1 MAAPHRRRAA
11 PLAAVLAGGGLDLLQ
26 AASLLSQ
33 LGRRAGLAAPGEG
46 PAPQLEAF
54 RYRGVPHLRF
64 PVSEV
69 ERVEFPHD
77 AAPTLHSAAFGLLG
91 HHGPLPDWIAEETA
105 QRLRRGDHAAAAF
118 LGIFEQRLFALLVR
132 AQTRLRP
139 GFAGLPPA
147 VGPAGRIAFAL
158 LGLGLPAL
166 RGRMGLPDTA
176 LLPHAGLAIGRAKPG
191 AALQRILQREL
202 GVAVALQPF
211 HGRWLAVDVADRTRI
226 GASGRHQRLGQG
238 ALIGRRAWDVGSSFV
253 VRLGPLTLAQHLA
266 LLPGGASHRALCT
279 LVRFH
284 KTEELEFVIA
294 LTLRPDAVPPLQAS
308 TDPARASRLG
318 WTSFLTG
325 RAPRVA
331 PVRLRAREAA

>member
-1 MAAPHRRRAA
+1 MAAPHRRRAP

-33 LGRRAGLAAPGEG
+33 LGRRAGLAPPGEG
-46 PAPQLEAF
+46 TAPGQEAF

-77 AAPTLHSAAFGLLG
+77 AAPMLHSAAFGLLG
-91 HHGPLPDWIAEETA
+91 HHGPLPDWIAEATA
-105 QRLRRGDHAAAAF
+105 QRLRRGDHAALAF
-118 LGIFEQRLFALLVR
+118 LGMFEQRLFALLAR

-139 GFAGLPPA
+139 GVAGLPA
-147 VGPAGRIAFAL
+147 AAGPAGRIAFAL

-166 RGRMGLPDTA
+166 RGRMRLPDAA
-176 LLPHAGLAIGRAKPG
+176 LLPHAGLAIGRAKPA

-202 GVAVALQPF
+202 GVAVAIQPF
-211 HGRWLAVDVADRTRI
+211 HGRWLVIDAAERTRL
-226 GASGRHQRLGQG
+226 GVSGRHQCLGQG
-238 ALIGRRAWDVGSSFV
+238 ALVGRRVWDVGSSFQV
-253 VRLGPLTLAQHLA
+253 GLGPLTLAQHLA
-266 LLPGGASHRALCT
+266 LLPGGAAHPALCT

-294 LTLRPDAVPPLQAS
+294 LTLRPEAVPSLRAS

-318 WTSFLTG
+318 WTSFLSG

-331 PVRLRAREAA
+331 AVRLRAREAA

>member
-11 PLAAVLAGGGLDLLQ
+11 PLTAVLAGGGLDLLQ

-33 LGRRAGLAAPGEG
+33 LGRGAGRAAPGEG
-46 PAPQLEAF
+46 AAPMQEAF

-69 ERVEFPHD
+69 ERVAFAD
-77 AAPTLHSAAFGLLG
+77 GAAPTLHSAAFGLLG

-105 QRLRRGDHAAAAF
+105 QRLRRGDHAATAF

-139 GFAGLPPA
+139 GFAGLPA
-147 VGPAGRIAFAL
+147 ASGPAGRIAFAL

-166 RGRMGLPDTA
+166 RDRMRLPDAA
-176 LLPHAGLAIGRAKPG
+176 LLPHAGLAMGRAKPA
-191 AALQRILQREL
+191 AALERILEREL

-211 HGRWLAVDVADRTRI
+211 HGRWLAIDVADRTRI
-226 GASGRHQRLGQG
+226 GGTGRYQRLGQG
-238 ALIGRRAWDVGSSFV
+238 ALIGGRAWDVASSFV
-253 VRLGPLTLAQHLA
+253 VALGPLTLAQHLA
-266 LLPGGASHRALCT
+266 LLPGGVAHRALCT

-284 KTEELEFVIA
+284 KTEDLEFVIA
-294 LTLRPDAVPPLQAS
+294 LTLRPEAVPPLRAS

-318 WTSFLTG
+318 WTSFLAG
-325 RAPRVA
+325 RAARAA